1 MKRLVAMGSLF
12 ALAITAFAQSSGE
25 QQVVVPA
32 SKGAVL
38 QRTYMAPGDFAQYKG
53 AYDLSNG
60 KTLYLERK
68 ATRMYAR
75 VDQQTTHEITRSGN
89 GKFRSLDGNSME
101 IHLVFAPDD
110 SVSGELSYI
119 DEQQRTISG
128 LAPQVTRI
136 RLASR

>member
-1 MKRLVAMGSLF
+1 MKRVVVVGSLF
-12 ALAITAFAQSSGE
+12 ALAITAFAQNTGE

-32 SKGAVL
+32 SKGALV
-38 QRTYMAPGDFAQYKG
+38 QRAYMSPEDFARYKG

-68 ATRMYAR
+68 ATRMFAR
-75 VDQQTTHEITRSGN
+75 VDDQARHEITRTGA
-89 GKFRSLDGNSME
+89 GKFRSLDGNSMD
-101 IHLVFAPDD
+101 IHLVVASDD

-119 DEQQRTISG
+119 DELQRPIAG